1 MMYMRLGVLLV
12 HVQVNKPYLEL
23 ASKEYSIAIRITTG
37 VTFAIIVCIPTLCM
51 LSYY

>member
-1 MMYMRLGVLLV
+1 MMYMKLGVLLV
-12 HVQVNKPYLEL
+12 HVQVNKPYLGL
-23 ASKEYSIAIRITTG
+23 TSKEYSLAIGITLG